1 MIGESPYEKK
11 KQPKKIE
18 VLLDSLLHK
27 LSGST
32 SQDIKEIIENWEVII
47 GGSLSKLSSPSHIK
61 NQILY
66 IQVVDSGVAREIEW
80 RKAEAL
86 KAANENTSKVKLEDM
101 KIIIKQE

>member
-1 MIGESPYEKK
+1 MTGESPYEKK

-32 SQDIKEIIENWEVII
+32 SQDITEILENWELII
-47 GGSLSKLSSPSHIK
+47 GGPLLKLSSPTHIK

-66 IQVVDSGVAREIEW
+66 IQVVDSGVAREVEW
-80 RKAEAL
+80 RKAETL
-86 KAANENTSKVKLEDM
+86 KAANENTSKAKLQDM
-101 KIIIKQE
+101 KITIKQK

>member
-1 MIGESPYEKK
+1 MTWESPYEKK

-18 VLLDSLLHK
+18 ALLDSLLHK